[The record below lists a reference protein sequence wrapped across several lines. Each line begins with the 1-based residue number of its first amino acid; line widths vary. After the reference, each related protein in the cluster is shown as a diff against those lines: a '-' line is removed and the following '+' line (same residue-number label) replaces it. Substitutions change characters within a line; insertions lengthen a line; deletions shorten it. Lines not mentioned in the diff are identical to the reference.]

1 MHASCASEVRRPA
14 ASILAVQADPGFR
27 CCRLWRIIRIMHG
40 VAEAM
45 ELNYGQEMGRLQLR
59 VQQLE
64 TVSGPFG
71 TSAGTRWFETI
82 ERWWMLTEG

>member
-1 MHASCASEVRRPA
+1 MAQEVASLLIFFRCAQRCCWGRQAQV
-14 ASILAVQADPGFR
+14 LAVRTHACMPVCQLALIVCL

-64 TVSGPFG
+64 TV
-71 TSAGTRWFETI
+71 RCW
-82 ERWWMLTEG
+82 

>member
-1 MHASCASEVRRPA
+1 
-14 ASILAVQADPGFR
+14 
-27 CCRLWRIIRIMHG
+27 MHG